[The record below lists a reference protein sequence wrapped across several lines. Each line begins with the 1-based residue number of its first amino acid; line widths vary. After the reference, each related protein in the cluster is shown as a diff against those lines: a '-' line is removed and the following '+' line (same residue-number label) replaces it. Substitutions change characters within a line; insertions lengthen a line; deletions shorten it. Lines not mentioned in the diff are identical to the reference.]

1 MEQIT
6 KETENLKISDFHD
19 IEDYILSEHIIIE
32 SFNGKII
39 DKICRFKGKEFNK
52 YWLVL
57 NIVSN
62 EQYYLIECCSNKL
75 TKVDMDSIDKI
86 LQLDKTLT
94 ICNDYVVFEIERNK
108 KIALHAFLMNHYGK
122 GLEKGTLT
130 IDHINRDKLDN
141 RLCNLRLATQTEQNQ
156 NTDKRNR
163 KYNARALPEGIEQKD
178 LPKYVVYYADFEK
191 DEDGNRVLRRD
202 FFKIES
208 HPKLDKPW
216 ATTKSK
222 KVSILDKLEE
232 AKQKILEINSL

>member
-1 MEQIT
+1 M
-6 KETENLKISDFHD
+6 SDQEIEEESID
-19 IEDYILSEHIIIE
+19 IEELISETHIIIE
-32 SFNGKII
+32 SFKGKII
-39 DKICRFKGKEFNK
+39 DVKCRYKGLEKNK
-52 YWLVL
+52 YWHVL
-57 NIVSN
+57 NIITN
-62 EQYYLIECCSNKL
+62 EEYYIMECTNKI
-75 TKVDMDSIDKI
+75 TKIDMDSIDKI
-86 LQLDKTLT
+86 INHKKTWYLTKNGYVSSKFDDGKQL
-94 ICNDYVVFEIERNK
+94 YM
-108 KIALHAFLMNHYGK
+108 HAFLMNHYGK

-191 DEDGNRVLRRD
+191 DKDGNRVLRRD